1 MFSALTQN
9 SILYILDLKNDPKVL
24 TCPIEKV
31 SIPRPKYNGF
41 NPNMETVVDITA
53 LVNGERREFKSVP
66 NTSVAN
72 FGDDAFVLAENKDS
86 LNSYINAMLQN
97 SKNIIN
103 SYDKHVKL
111 VELYEQAQ
119 QELNPDIKANAEKDK
134 VIKDLQEQIQEIK
147 SLMLSMRKTENS

>member
-1 MFSALTQN
+1 MFSSLTQN
-9 SILYILDLKNDPKVL
+9 SILYILDLKNTQKIH
-24 TCPIEKV
+24 TSPIEKV
-31 SIPRPKYNGF
+31 SAPRPKYNGF

-66 NTSVAN
+66 NTSIAN
-72 FGDDAFVLAENKDS
+72 FGDDAFVLAESKDS

-97 SKNIIN
+97 SKSIIN

-111 VELYEQAQ
+111 VELYEEAQ

-134 VIKDLQEQIQEIK
+134 IIKDLQEQMQELK
-147 SLMLSMRKTENS
+147 SIMLSMKKL

>member
-134 VIKDLQEQIQEIK
+134 VIKDLQEQMQELK
-147 SLMLSMRKTENS
+147 ALMLSMRKGENS